1 MKLAL
6 GTVQFGLNYGVSNKL
21 GQPSIAKAHAILDIA
36 KDAGITTLDTALGYG
51 ESHQVLA
58 SYPSIND
65 SFNIV
70 TKLPPLQKEQFSSQD
85 TDYYIALIEQCFS
98 DFKTQKLN
106 AILFHQASD
115 IEKQGVAPVLACLK
129 QRQLE
134 NQLAS
139 KGVSLY
145 SGTEVNNFKQLSE
158 INFVQIPY
166 NAFDTYFKHSG
177 ALSLLSKNKT
187 QVQARSCF
195 LQGLLLMPINE
206 LASYFKPWKQDLE
219 SFHQLAQHLGVS
231 ALTLSIAYA
240 LKEDEI
246 DKVVVGVN
254 SESELAQILEAY
266 QSSIKI
272 SHEVLKEMTVN
283 DPRLT
288 NPANWQL

>member
-70 TKLPPLQKEQFSSQD
+70 TKLPPLQKEQFSNQD
-85 TDYYIALIEQCFS
+85 AEHYIALIEQCFS
-98 DFKTQKLN
+98 EFKTQKIN

-115 IEKQGVAPVLACLK
+115 IEKQGVAPVLEYL
-129 QRQLE
+129 QELQLE
-134 NQLAS
+134 NKLAN

-145 SGTEVNNFKQLSE
+145 SGAELESFTQLSE
-158 INFVQIPY
+158 INLVQIPY
-166 NAFDTYFKHSG
+166 NVFDTYFKQTG
-177 ALSLLSKNKT
+177 TLSLLSKNKT
-187 QVQARSCF
+187 KVHARSCF

-206 LASYFKPWKQDLE
+206 LASYFKPWKQDLV

>member
-70 TKLPPLQKEQFSSQD
+70 TKLPPLQKEQFSNQD
-85 TDYYIALIEQCFS
+85 AEHYIALIDQCFS
-98 DFKTQKLN
+98 EFKTQKIN

-145 SGTEVNNFKQLSE
+145 SGAELESFKQLSE
-158 INFVQIPY
+158 INLVQIPY
-166 NAFDTYFKHSG
+166 NAFDTYFKYTG

-187 QVQARSCF
+187 QVHARSCF

-206 LASYFKPWKQDLE
+206 LASYFKPWKQHLL
-219 SFHQLAQHLGVS
+219 SFHQLAQHLDVS
-231 ALTLSIAYA
+231 ALTLSLAYA

-254 SESELAQILEAY
+254 TESELEQILEAY
-266 QSSIKI
+266 QGSIQI